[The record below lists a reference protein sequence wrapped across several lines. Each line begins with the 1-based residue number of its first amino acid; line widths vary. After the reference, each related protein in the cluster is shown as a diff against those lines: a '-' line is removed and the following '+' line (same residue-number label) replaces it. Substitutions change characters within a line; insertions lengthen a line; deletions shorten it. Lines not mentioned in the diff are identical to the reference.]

1 MSEEEYDDQEM
12 MMDEEED
19 DMMMEEDEEEMM
31 MEEEDEGDFPEEPQL
46 KHQTTQQ
53 IGHDYD
59 YEIMNQ
65 DTLLNSMMSKVKK
78 LEN

>member
-1 MSEEEYDDQEM
+1 M
-12 MMDEEED
+12 
-19 DMMMEEDEEEMM
+19 
-31 MEEEDEGDFPEEPQL
+31 

-53 IGHDYD
+53 IGHEYD